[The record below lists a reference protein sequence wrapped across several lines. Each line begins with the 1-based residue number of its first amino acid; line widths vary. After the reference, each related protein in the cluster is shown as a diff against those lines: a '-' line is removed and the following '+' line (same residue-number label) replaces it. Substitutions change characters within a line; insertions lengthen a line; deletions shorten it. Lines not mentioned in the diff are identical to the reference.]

1 MALVR
6 DSSVF
11 CIPNSTFPKE
21 RNIVAGVCIATS
33 IIGFIGASLQLISLW
48 KYRNS
53 RRRTPSP
60 NHRIILYLALSDLF
74 ACLGKYLLNMVLV
87 SLATFFIVRTISEKI
102 HGFINIVMNNIRSS
116 WIAILNATYK
126 LLVSSGWDRRDHIL
140 YRTNFRIQRQ

>member
-21 RNIVAGVCIATS
+21 TNIVAGVCIATS

-74 ACLGKYLLNMVLV
+74 ACLGEYLFNCYL
-87 SLATFFIVRTISEKI
+87 
-102 HGFINIVMNNIRSS
+102 H
-116 WIAILNATYK
+116 
-126 LLVSSGWDRRDHIL
+126 LLLRF
-140 YRTNFRIQRQ
+140 YRKDYIWQNTWLH